1 VTRDSGTLEKPM
13 VVDEM
18 PLLDMLDA
26 GQFADGHPWAL
37 YDRMRAETPVVRR
50 PGPEGQAPFW
60 LLTRHRDIE
69 AVSRDREHF
78 TSTRGFRLPTEMRSG
93 IAPHVTAA
101 LARTTIAMDPPEQPQ
116 QRAVINPSF
125 LPSAI
130 ARVEAPLRQWI
141 ADRFDALA
149 GAGEIDFVAEIGA
162 IIPIKTLCLVLGLP
176 PGHERDVFDWSNAV
190 LGSDDPEYVA
200 TIDDTTHAYDQMFAL
215 ADRLL
220 DARRAD
226 PRGDL
231 MTAIAQAS
239 FDGAPMPRPM
249 QQALV
254 SILIT
259 AGNETTRN
267 SLSGAMIA
275 LARHPAARARLA
287 AEPELIGKALHEIF
301 RYVSPVYHMM
311 RTAIADVEVGGAP
324 VRAGDRVVMLY
335 GAANRDPEIFDDPH
349 ALIVDRPNANRELS
363 FGIGIHACAGMRLA
377 MLQVRLVLAEVLRR
391 FPDYRLAAEPRIMRS
406 NFVWGVKA
414 LPVRLG

>member
-1 VTRDSGTLEKPM
+1 
-13 VVDEM
+13 
-18 PLLDMLDA
+18 
-26 GQFADGHPWAL
+26 
-37 YDRMRAETPVVRR
+37 
-50 PGPEGQAPFW
+50 
-60 LLTRHRDIE
+60 
-69 AVSRDREHF
+69 
-78 TSTRGFRLPTEMRSG
+78 
-93 IAPHVTAA
+93 
-101 LARTTIAMDPPEQPQ
+101 
-116 QRAVINPSF
+116 
-125 LPSAI
+125 
-130 ARVEAPLRQWI
+130 
-141 ADRFDALA
+141 
-149 GAGEIDFVAEIGA
+149 
-162 IIPIKTLCLVLGLP
+162 
-176 PGHERDVFDWSNAV
+176 
-190 LGSDDPEYVA
+190 
-200 TIDDTTHAYDQMFAL
+200 
-215 ADRLL
+215 
-220 DARRAD
+220 
-226 PRGDL
+226 
-231 MTAIAQAS
+231 
-239 FDGAPMPRPM
+239 M